1 MNIGAVGGSKVGVD
15 NSEVDRALRQ
25 QLLALDGVAGQLTHA
40 RAVLPPAG
48 GGGIWSGDAR
58 RMYVKALH
66 QLSTQVHSAC
76 AHVDDA
82 IRDTRHAL
90 ASLAGGSHGG

>member
-1 MNIGAVGGSKVGVD
+1 MDIGTVGGSGVGVD
-15 NSEVDRALRQ
+15 DSEVDRALRQ
-25 QLLALDGVAGQLTHA
+25 QLLVLGGVAGRLTQA
-40 RAVLPPAG
+40 WAVLPLAG
-48 GGGIWSGDAR
+48 GGGVWSGDAR
-58 RMYVKALH
+58 RMYVRALQ

-90 ASLAGGSHGG
+90 ASLAGGPHGG

>member
-1 MNIGAVGGSKVGVD
+1 MNISAVGGSAVET
-15 NSEVDRALRQ
+15 SAVDRALRQ
-25 QLLALDGVAGQLTHA
+25 QLLALDRVAIALTHA

-48 GGGIWSGDAR
+48 GDGVWSGDAR
-58 RMYVKALH
+58 RMYVLALQ
-66 QLSTQVHSAC
+66 QLSTQLYSAC

-90 ASLAGGSHGG
+90 GSLVGSSHGG